1 MAFCPKNRIEMLRKE
16 KMRETLMEIL
26 RLVEGWESVPPAI
39 ERDLILERL
48 RGLYEMLLRVESE
61 LPSPLPTTLDATPA
75 PAPILPTE
83 EPEESPSEEPE
94 EAVEEEEEL
103 LPPIEI
109 FDLDEMIPLDEEPLF
124 EEEPL
129 TEPEAEP
136 MADEECF
143 DEEEPEGVAE
153 EISEPESAPEPEPLA
168 EELVEEALEEI
179 QPEVTQEPEP
189 EPEPE
194 PLVEQ
199 DEEEPMEEVPV
210 LQNSLFDPAEIP
222 VSRRGS
228 RRAFLSLY
236 GEEPPKSSKRAP
248 KSPMPE
254 PFKESPVVVKEE
266 EPMPPQAEQE
276 EVQELVETLLE
287 VNEQNDL
294 VESPLKEVSIEPSEP
309 MKVVGEVIHSDHLTV
324 ADTITPKPNVA
335 STILPEGQSLEEM
348 ISLGDSFLMIREL
361 FYDNRDLYL
370 ESIERLDRM
379 ESLEDC
385 LIYIAENYTW
395 NPNSE
400 GVKRL
405 QELLER
411 KFGEA

>member
-1 MAFCPKNRIEMLRKE
+1 MLRKE

-26 RLVEGWESVPPAI
+26 RLMEGWESVPPAI

-61 LPSPLPTTLDATPA
+61 LPSPLPTTLAATPA

-129 TEPEAEP
+129 TEPKAEP

-168 EELVEEALEEI
+168 EELVEEPLEEI
-179 QPEVTQEPEP
+179 QPEVGQDPEPEP

-228 RRAFLSLY
+228 RRALLSLY

-266 EPMPPQAEQE
+266 EPMAPQAVQE

-294 VESPLKEVSIEPSEP
+294 VESPLKEVAIEPSEP